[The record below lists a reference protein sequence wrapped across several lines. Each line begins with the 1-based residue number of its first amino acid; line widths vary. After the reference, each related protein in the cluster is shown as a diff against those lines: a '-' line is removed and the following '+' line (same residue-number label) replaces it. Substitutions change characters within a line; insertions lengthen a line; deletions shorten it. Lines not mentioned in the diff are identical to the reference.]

1 MKLYER
7 PDFDRAFG
15 GRFIDKDELPL
26 IYWYDVVICFVPD
39 LLVDCLYTL
48 NRLHPVF
55 EFAFNEMYET
65 FTDTKNHKFF
75 AYLNQ
80 ASARVAG
87 IILTSDLIHM
97 SLALIKRLFE

>member
-15 GRFIDKDELPL
+15 GRFIDKNEFPL
-26 IYWYDVVICFVPD
+26 MYWYDVVICFIPD

-48 NRLHPVF
+48 NGLHPVF

-80 ASARVAG
+80 ASARLCG

-97 SLALIKRLFE
+97 PLVLIKRLFE